1 MAITTVTAH
10 LTEKN
15 TKSFINKKTEKEQL
29 ILNTIILNG
38 DKEKGVNHIYGT
50 AFLPPFIK
58 LGDIV
63 TVSGETKA
71 DTYTNKNGEIV
82 NKYDFS
88 FPTVTKVYVDSINS
102 GEKTYPDFKKESFNG
117 SESFE
122 ITEEDLPF

>member
-1 MAITTVTAH
+1 MAIITVTAH

-38 DKEKGVNHIYGT
+38 DKEKGIKPVYGT

-71 DTYTNKNGEIV
+71 DTYVNKNGETV

-88 FPTVTKVYVDSINS
+88 FPTVTKVYVDGKNN
-102 GEKTYPDFKKESFNG
+102 GEKAYPDFKKETFDG
-117 SESFE
+117 SEPFE
-122 ITEEDLPF
+122 INDEELPF